1 MLVALSGLEADNYAG
16 VTVPTERRIRPG
28 YEHNFPRTAEAIAA
42 AYQSSQ
48 IRQLME
54 TELDYPTTTAAENHT
69 KDFQKA
75 ISVEKHPGFLTAK
88 SPVTVGF
95 WSQMVAT
102 VKRQVAIISGDRTNL
117 FIKQGTNFVNAWTT
131 GSLFYNMPNT
141 SAGLFGKSGV
151 IFVTLFF
158 NAMLAQTEVTDSF
171 TGRFVMEKHR
181 GFGFFHPAA
190 WVLAQIIVDIPIL
203 LVQVSSF
210 SLITYF
216 LSNLERDAG
225 TFFVFWFVILSSTF
239 ASMALFRA
247 LGSAFKNFDDASKF
261 SGVAVLA
268 LLGYT
273 GYMIPKSEMVDW
285 FVW

>member
-1 MLVALSGLEADNYAG
+1 
-16 VTVPTERRIRPG
+16 
-28 YEHNFPRTAEAIAA
+28 
-42 AYQSSQ
+42 
-48 IRQLME
+48 ME
-54 TELDYPTTTAAENHT
+54 TELDYPLTSKAEKHT
-69 KDFQKA
+69 KDFQRA
-75 ISVEKHPGFLTAK
+75 ISVEKHPGFLTAS

-95 WSQMVAT
+95 WPQLVGN
-102 VKRQVAIISGDRTNL
+102 VRRQAAIISGDRTNL
-117 FIKQGTNFVNAWTT
+117 FIKQGTNFVNAFTT

-181 GFGFFHPAA
+181 SFALYHPAA
-190 WVLAQIIVDIPIL
+190 WVLAQIVIDIPIL
-203 LVQVSSF
+203 LVQVSAFTLVS
-210 SLITYF
+210 YF

-225 TFFVFWFVILSSTF
+225 TFFIFWFVILSSTF

-247 LGSAFKNFDDASKF
+247 LGSAFKKFDDASKF

-273 GYMIPKSEMVDW
+273 GYMIPKSEMPDW

>member
-1 MLVALSGLEADNYAG
+1 M
-16 VTVPTERRIRPG
+16 
-28 YEHNFPRTAEAIAA
+28 
-42 AYQSSQ
+42 Q
-48 IRQLME
+48 
-54 TELDYPTTTAAENHT
+54 TELDYPTTSEAETRTVEFEH
-69 KDFQKA
+69 A
-75 ISVEKHPGFLTAK
+75 ISVEKRPGFLTAR

-95 WSQMVAT
+95 RQQLAAT
-102 VKRQVAIISGDRTNL
+102 VRRQFAIISGDRTNF
-117 FIKQGTNFVNAWTT
+117 FIKQGTNFVNAFTT
-131 GSLFYNMPNT
+131 GSLFYNMPGT
-141 SAGLFGKSGV
+141 SAGLFGKAGV

-181 GFGFFHPAA
+181 SFAFYHPAA

-210 SLITYF
+210 TLVTYF
-216 LSNLERDAG
+216 LSNLEREAG
-225 TFFVFWFVILSSTF
+225 TFFVFWFVILSATF

-247 LGSAFKNFDDASKF
+247 LGSAFKSFDDASKF